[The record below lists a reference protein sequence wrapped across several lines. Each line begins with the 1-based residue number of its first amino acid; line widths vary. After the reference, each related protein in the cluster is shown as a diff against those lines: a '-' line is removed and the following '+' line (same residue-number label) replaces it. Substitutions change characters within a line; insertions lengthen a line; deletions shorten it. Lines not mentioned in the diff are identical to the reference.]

1 MPRSL
6 ARFSLGSIAL
16 GVFLLVLLHL
26 LPHPTLYATTGRAFP
41 YRPTNF
47 LSELVRTQ
55 YGPLM
60 TVCFFI
66 LAVGSG
72 ALAGALWT
80 SLRRESWL
88 LGLAALALGALG
100 FFPTDLADLT
110 TDAVTCGQAAR
121 IEPCTLI
128 GRIHNPLSTLVFAP
142 IALTALSLLWRARTQ
157 QAWRPLAFLALG
169 CGALAVVLLICARL
183 YLSSIGWT
191 GRGWTGLMQ
200 RSLVLPALIFLG
212 AVAKSL
218 ARSLSPG
225 EASVR

>member
-1 MPRSL
+1 MPCSL

-16 GVFLLVLLHL
+16 ATLVLVVLHL
-26 LPHPTLYATTGRAFP
+26 LPHPTLYATDGRAFP

-55 YGPLM
+55 YGPAM
-60 TVCFFI
+60 TGCFFV
-66 LAVGSG
+66 LA
-72 ALAGALWT
+72 AGAGTLARALWPY
-80 SLRRESWL
+80 LRREALL

-110 TDAVTCGQAAR
+110 TDAVTCGQPSR
-121 IEPCTLI
+121 IEPCTWI

-142 IALTALSLLWRARTQ
+142 IALSALSLLWRARTQ
-157 QAWRPLAFLALG
+157 KPWRPVALVALG
-169 CGALAVVLLICARL
+169 CGALALILLVCARL
-183 YLSSIGWT
+183 YLISTGWA

-212 AVAKSL
+212 AIAKSL
-218 ARSLSPG
+218 ARS
-225 EASVR
+225 

>member
-1 MPRSL
+1 MQRPL
-6 ARFSLGSIAL
+6 ARFSLTSIAL
-16 GVFLLVLLHL
+16 AVLLLAMLHL
-26 LPHPTLYATTGRAFP
+26 LPHPTLYATTGATSP

-60 TVCFFI
+60 TTCFFV
-66 LAVGSG
+66 LAAGSW
-72 ALAGALWT
+72 ALAGALRA

-110 TDAVTCGQAAR
+110 TDAVTCGQASR
-121 IEPCTLI
+121 IEPCTRI

-183 YLSSIGWT
+183 YLISVGWT

-212 AVAKSL
+212 FFAKVISKKD
-218 ARSLSPG
+218 LS
-225 EASVR
+225 